1 MARKVEEKPQE
12 VQNIKSYCVCIN
24 MVDLKRLIDMVR
36 GAEKEL
42 SVVNDKLYKRVQR
55 IDMMS

>member
-1 MARKVEEKPQE
+1 M
-12 VQNIKSYCVCIN
+12 QNIKSYCVCIN

-42 SVVNDKLYKRVQR
+42 GVVNDKVWKRVQR